1 MSPPCEPKSVP
12 LPHGMWTP
20 ASASA
25 IRLAPRE
32 RGEPRA
38 PNGFARSVGI
48 RLAPRER
55 GEAATRSVAGE
66 GRYLLGKDEPR
77 WGEGCRNGSR

>member
-1 MSPPCEPKSVP
+1 MSQPCEPKSVP
-12 LPHGMWTP
+12 LPHGERTP

-32 RGEPRA
+32 RGEAATRSVT
-38 PNGFARSVGI
+38 SVGI

-66 GRYLLGKDEPR
+66 GLYLLGKDEPR
-77 WGEGCRNGSR
+77 WGEGCRNGST